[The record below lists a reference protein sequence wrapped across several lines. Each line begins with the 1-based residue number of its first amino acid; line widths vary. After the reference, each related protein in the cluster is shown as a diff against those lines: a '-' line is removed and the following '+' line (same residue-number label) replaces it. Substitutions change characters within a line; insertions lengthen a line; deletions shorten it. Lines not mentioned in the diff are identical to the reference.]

1 MDKKL
6 RKDKKE
12 RKKERKDKNQNNSS
26 ENREFIFQTKHE
38 LSEEDIRQKTK
49 DYNIKLDQNPHDIS
63 LWLEFIAF
71 QDKAMQFSVTSKKS
85 DSTKT
90 SINEVKL
97 SIFDKALQLN
107 PKNSWLLVEYLKCC
121 EQIYDVPKLLTKWD
135 QILTENPGDIILWMQ
150 YIDFRQTNLV
160 SFSVAQCLQ
169 VFEDCLHVLRKSVVV
184 ATDYNEKLRIE
195 RIMIHVF
202 QRACVFI
209 LQSGY
214 SERAYACWQ
223 AMIELIFFAPDHLRQ
238 QTFYDRVTAL
248 EIFWE
253 EEWPRF
259 GEDDAKGW
267 AYYAEHGDNEM
278 HVTLTPPNPVNVS
291 NLHGDAYEKWAK
303 AEGMHDGQLLSI
315 RTGTGGDDDINV
327 DDPYRIIIFDDIRT
341 FLFDITFPQSYIEL
355 LYACF
360 SFVGLT
366 FNPGYSSSNPLITD
380 AFLNT
385 KLVDESIANNSF
397 WVTDNSLFK
406 LPIKSFPQIEDNLFK
421 SQSWFCICDEVDV
434 INVDMIF
441 ARNAFYQLRQ
451 VVNDTGIKL
460 CRLAVEHLY
469 DISSGRSLAK
479 SMLKREKMN
488 LALWNGYAQ
497 IERSSNKYTEARK
510 VYLGAIAQIRSYP
523 EQFQIDAPLLHR
535 MFAEMELE
543 QGHYKTAMN
552 VLVLLTEEQGNIESV
567 AEIDVSVTRLLK
579 ARKYYTQQMARST
592 TTISQY
598 ESGNSLHYCV
608 CYALLECLSQ
618 NLQQASK
625 IFEEM
630 IQDIEMRKGYLD
642 LEAELIFMAYVKLI
656 YQYLNYIASN
666 NSSTS
671 SNDIS
676 GTLFQDVLTR
686 AIKAFPNNTI
696 FLSMYFHQEIRGS
709 ISVGLNSVLEEI
721 LQKSPSHIIWT
732 FVLYSELC
740 RQPFNVKRVRSLF
753 DRALESSKTKSSIS
767 LWTLYIN
774 FEMTYGRHDIAKT
787 LYYRA
792 VRECPW
798 SKDLYMMAF
807 KKLRNLFTI
816 DELEEAMNV
825 LYEKEIRLR
834 VSIDR
839 FDDKKQEIIERI

>member
-1 MDKKL
+1 M
-6 RKDKKE
+6 
-12 RKKERKDKNQNNSS
+12 N
-26 ENREFIFQTKHE
+26 
-38 LSEEDIRQKTK
+38 
-49 DYNIKLDQNPHDIS
+49 NPHDIS

-184 ATDYNEKLRIE
+184 ATDYNEASDRENHDSRVSTRMLDDYAKL
-195 RIMIHVF
+195 
-202 QRACVFI
+202 
-209 LQSGY
+209 LGY

-535 MFAEMELE
+535 MFSEMELE

-579 ARKYYTQQMARST
+579 ARK
-592 TTISQY
+592 
-598 ESGNSLHYCV
+598 
-608 CYALLECLSQ
+608 

-642 LEAELIFMAYVKLI
+642 LEAELIFMAYPFIFCSRNLG
-656 YQYLNYIASN
+656 SFN

-721 LQKSPSHIIWT
+721 LQNPSHIIWT

-792 VRECPW
+792 VREY
-798 SKDLYMMAF
+798 LYMMAF

>member
-1 MDKKL
+1 MDKKP

-12 RKKERKDKNQNNSS
+12 KKKEKKEKGD
-26 ENREFIFQTKHE
+26 REFTFQAKQD
-38 LSEEDIRQKTK
+38 LSEEDIRQKIK
-49 DYNIKLDQNPHDIS
+49 DYDIKLDQNPHDVS

-71 QDKAMQFSVTSKKS
+71 QDKAMQFSVTSKKLEA
-85 DSTKT
+85 TKT

-135 QILTENPGDIILWMQ
+135 EILTETPGDIILWMQ

-160 SFSVAQCLQ
+160 SFNVAQCLQ
-169 VFEDCLHVLRKSVVV
+169 VFEDCLHVLRKSVLV

-223 AMIELIFFAPDHLRQ
+223 AMIELVFFAPDHLRQ

-248 EIFWE
+248 EVFWE
-253 EEWPRF
+253 AEWPRF
-259 GEDDAKGW
+259 GEDEAKGW
-267 AYYAEHGDNEM
+267 AYYVEQSDNEM
-278 HVTLTPPNPVNVS
+278 QVAPTPANSINVS
-291 NLHGDAYEKWAK
+291 NLHGDIYEKWAK
-303 AEGMHDGQLLSI
+303 AEEMHNGQLLSI

-327 DDPYRIIIFDDIRT
+327 DDPYRIVIFDDIRT
-341 FLFDITFPQSYIEL
+341 FLFDVTFPQSYIEL

-380 AFLNT
+380 TFLNT
-385 KLVDESIANNSF
+385 KLVNESIANNSF
-397 WVTDNSLFK
+397 WETRLEENNLFK
-406 LPIKSFPQIEDNLFK
+406 FPIKSFPQIEDNLFK

-434 INVDMIF
+434 INVDMKF

-469 DISSGRSLAK
+469 DMSSGRSLAK

-497 IERSSNKYTEARK
+497 VERSSNKFTEARK

-543 QGHYKTAMN
+543 QGHHKTAMN
-552 VLVLLTEEQGNIESV
+552 ILVLLTEEQGNIESI
-567 AEIDVSVTRLLK
+567 AEVDVSVTRLLK
-579 ARKYYTQQMARST
+579 ARKYYAQQIARST

-656 YQYLNYIASN
+656 YQYSNLFASSS
-666 NSSTS
+666 SSTS
-671 SNDIS
+671 SNANDR
-676 GTLFQDVLTR
+676 LLQDVLTR

-696 FLSMYFHQEIRGS
+696 FLSMYFYLEVHER
-709 ISVGLNSVLEEI
+709 ISVGLNSILEEI
-721 LQKSPSHIIWT
+721 LQKNPSHIIWT
-732 FVLYSELC
+732 FVLYSELN

-753 DRALESSKTKSSIS
+753 DRALECSKTKSSIS
-767 LWTLYIN
+767 LWILYIN

-798 SKDLYMMAF
+798 SKDLYMLAF
-807 KKLRNLFTI
+807 RKLCSLFTI

-834 VSIDR
+834 VSIDK
-839 FDDKKQEIIERI
+839 FDDKQEMDVF